1 PKPSADASA
10 SPSASA
16 SKPTTNAKPDKKP
29 ASSKGLN
36 HADQCRV
43 LLNIALN
50 KKKPGLPLTATQSKA
65 CDEKNKEIKKKAADL
80 AAMLAAAREQLALAE
95 KDLAKAEPKF
105 EAAKKA
111 YKQSKARLASMS
123 GQVEAAKLNLARYV
137 RQTYML
143 GAEPGFVTQMN
154 ALNADSPEAFQQY
167 QLTLSRVGDAQTNQI
182 VISQALLAT
191 VEAERAAA
199 EQAFNAAKATH
210 DLITL
215 NVIVSKNT
223 LGIASGEQ
231 MSPLT
236 AETFKKYPVGE
247 CDFPIQ
253 NTTNNC
259 KQAQEWAIG
268 QVANPM
274 KNWSDLCLNM
284 VTIAYGGPQ
293 TYPRAIDMWNS
304 LPAEDKHSP
313 DTVAPPGALMFWAPN
328 HTAMS
333 LGNNMLVSTSVL
345 GSERVWIV
353 SFATIQAAW
362 HLPYLGWTPP
372 DFSHA

>member
-1 PKPSADASA
+1 
-10 SPSASA
+10 
-16 SKPTTNAKPDKKP
+16 
-29 ASSKGLN
+29 
-36 HADQCRV
+36 QCRV
-43 LLNIALN
+43 LWGIALN
-50 KKKPGLPLTATQSKA
+50 KKKPGLPLTASQMKA
-65 CDEKNKEIKKKAADL
+65 CDDKAKEAKKQEADQ
-80 AAMLAAAREQLALAE
+80 AAMIAAAQQQLATAE

-105 EAAKKA
+105 EAARKA
-111 YKQSKARLASMS
+111 YNKAKDRLAAMS
-123 GQVEAAKLNLARYV
+123 GQIEAAKLNLARYA

-167 QLTLSRVGDAQTNQI
+167 QQTLSRVGDAQTNQ
-182 VISQALLAT
+182 VLMAQALLAT

-199 EQAFNAAKATH
+199 EQAFAAAKATH
-210 DLITL
+210 DLISL

-236 AETFKKYPVGE
+236 AETFKKYPVAD

-304 LPAEDKHSP
+304 IPAQDRHSP

-362 HLPYLGWTPP
+362 HLPYLGWTAP